1 MVADVGPAGHD
12 QATGTRA
19 PDREKEARMADY
31 TPDQLATH
39 IFTGLPADLLQDK
52 RDDLVAR
59 CRAVR
64 ATGWDDYRYVWS
76 TGEVL
81 AVAYLLD
88 ARDVLAELN
97 EDETSV
103 LGRWA
108 YDLWGVSGGE
118 EDEAAGLR
126 RTRKWFMETRS
137 TAVQ

>member
-1 MVADVGPAGHD
+1 MP
-12 QATGTRA
+12 
-19 PDREKEARMADY
+19 DY
-31 TPDQLATH
+31 TPEQLASHT
-39 IFTGLPADLLQDK
+39 FTGLPDDLLQHR

-64 ATGWDDYRYVWS
+64 AAGWDDYRYTWS
-76 TGEVL
+76 TGEVV

-88 ARDVLAELN
+88 SGDVLAELN

-108 YDLWGVSGGE
+108 YDLWGLGGGKA
-118 EDEAAGLR
+118 DETAGLR

-137 TAVQ
+137 LAVTDAR